1 MVILM
6 IYERYGIHKIRDC
19 HEFSKQCERYSMIYV
34 HAPFGWGKMATVEDY
49 LEKKAIKCV
58 LQIEWGEEFSLESFV
73 LQKDAQS
80 YEVIIIDGME
90 KGIATRTL
98 VEFVAYLNGHPLKS
112 QLIMMS
118 TAKLPVEMISLSLT
132 GNLGIVGIRD
142 LMPTTERVK
151 EYCAMEGVPVGDYEL
166 AQMQRNFFNMPLYLS
181 FLTVRMKEANGS
193 YDAIVRLKCRND
205 VFAYV
210 NEVLFRGIS
219 ATYQDYLLKL
229 SYFEELSEDLIVS
242 ILKISYAQASRFLI
256 EMRRYGS
263 VLDVVNERNTYE
275 FYPLFRHFLRSRV
288 SQVIPQ
294 EEMDVV
300 YRMAISYYSIRKE
313 YEKALLFAGI
323 IEDILGIADLIQLA
337 IINAGNELDYY
348 LIEQHLE
355 KLPHDVILSYPR
367 LILTKVLVAAVSGH
381 QEEVEKWYETLHE
394 ILRQEPENYNMTEVQ
409 QCVEYLRL
417 ALPGQDVRCLVDYM
431 LQSAADSRTAKE
443 LKFPSMITFNMPSV
457 LHATN
462 DYSIYLHQVNGIHPK
477 LQEAFSMALGT
488 QGQVMAQIA
497 KGEAYY
503 ELDEIDLAFEQAQYA
518 IQQARLYGDI
528 TLYFAASVSFSRI
541 LLIKGEQETIF
552 WIIQD
557 VEREIENSGG
567 KALTYNLRTFLLE
580 IELIQG
586 KTDNLMRWIEE
597 VAPRSDEQMCI
608 FNYYQYVMW
617 IKILIL
623 QGEYTKAHIF
633 VHQAIGDNKE
643 YQLPYWALQLHL
655 LDAIAYYREENSRY
669 RISLERAIELGEP
682 LGLIRTFAYEGAA
695 VVSMFRD
702 YIKTLTRTR
711 KYLTKIVKAAQQMQ
725 TQYPYYLG
733 GDVEEEKLTPTELE
747 VLKYL
752 KRGMKNTEIAKA
764 MFISENTVKYH
775 LKNIYQKLEVS
786 NRTQAI
792 QAIQEEE
799 VLY

>member
-1 MVILM
+1 M

-49 LEKKAIKCV
+49 LEKKAMKCV
-58 LQIEWGEEFSLESFV
+58 LQIEWGEKFSLESFV
-73 LQKDAQS
+73 LQKDEQS
-80 YEVIIIDGME
+80 YEVIIVDGME
-90 KGIATRTL
+90 KGIATREL
-98 VEFVAYLNGHPLKS
+98 VEFVAYLNEYPLKS

-142 LMPTTERVK
+142 LMPKPERVK
-151 EYCAMEGVPVGDYEL
+151 EYCEMEGVPVGDYEL
-166 AQMQRNFFNMPLYLS
+166 ALMQRNFFNMPLYLS
-181 FLTVRMKEANGS
+181 FLTVRMKEANGRFDS
-193 YDAIVRLKCRND
+193 IVRLKCRND

-210 NEVLFRGIS
+210 NEVLFRGIP
-219 ATYQDYLLKL
+219 AAYQDYLLKL

-242 ILKISYAQASRFLI
+242 IFKISYVQAGHFLI

-263 VLDVVNERNTYE
+263 VLDVVNERNVYE
-275 FYPLFRHFLRSRV
+275 FYPLFKHFLRSRV
-288 SQVIPQ
+288 AQVIPQ
-294 EEMDVV
+294 EDMDVV
-300 YRMAISYYSIRKE
+300 YRMAISFYSIRKE

-323 IEDILGIADLIQLA
+323 LGDVLNIADLIQLA
-337 IINAGNELDYY
+337 IMTSGNELDYY

-355 KLPHDVILSYPR
+355 KVPNDVILVYPR
-367 LILTKVLVAAVSGH
+367 LILTKVLIAAVSGYR
-381 QEEVEKWYETLHE
+381 EEVEKWYE
-394 ILRQEPENYNMTEVQ
+394 ILREIICQESANYNIEEVK

-417 ALPGQDVRCLVDYM
+417 ALPGQDVRHLVDYM
-431 LQSAADSRTAKE
+431 LHNAADSRTAKE

-477 LQEAFSMALGT
+477 LQEAFSMALGA
-488 QGQVMAQIA
+488 QGEVMAQIA

-528 TLYFAASVSFSRI
+528 TLYFAASVSFSRV
-541 LLIKGEQETIF
+541 LLMKGERETETIY
-552 WIIQD
+552 WIIRD
-557 VEREIENSGG
+557 VERDIENSGG

-586 KTDNLMRWIEE
+586 KADNLERWTEE
-597 VAPRSDEQMCI
+597 IAPRSDERICI

-633 VHQAIGDNKE
+633 VNQAIGDSKE
-643 YQLPYWALQLHL
+643 HQLPYWALQLHL

-669 RISLERAIELGEP
+669 RTALERTIELGEP

-702 YIKTLTRTR
+702 YIKTLPRTR

-725 TQYPYYLG
+725 TLYPYYLG
-733 GDVEEEKLTPTELE
+733 GDVEEEKLTPTESE

-764 MFISENTVKYH
+764 MFVSENTVKYH
-775 LKNIYQKLEVS
+775 LKNIYQKLDVS

-792 QAIQEEE
+792 QVLQEEK
-799 VLY
+799 VL